1 MKKPCLLGILLICS
15 LATAIPVRAAVEV
28 PAPLVTEA
36 TLESEETSNYD
47 STVEETASSGI
58 VSETAA
64 DAGTQESASEVQVQ
78 EDGTELTADSAAAPA
93 LVDDPG
99 QKDDTAPVGD
109 VEQKNDDYSQVYFD
123 ELADELANGVDAAK
137 SKYLNQK
144 IVIVGN
150 FDEMNL
156 DENARIE
163 GVSDDSIVISSDE
176 DDITLLV
183 VGRMQTDEQR
193 ERFKQFSE
201 NDLVVVKGAIPDI
214 DE

>member
-109 VEQKNDDYSQVYFD
+109 VEQKDDTAPV
-123 ELADELANGVDAAK
+123 
-137 SKYLNQK
+137 
-144 IVIVGN
+144 
-150 FDEMNL
+150 
-156 DENARIE
+156 ENAELKDDTAPVENAELKNDTAPVENAELKDDTAPIE
-163 GVSDDSIVISSDE
+163 NAELKDNSALSEDTPISDASAAEPVGEAVS
-176 DDITLLV
+176 
-183 VGRMQTDEQR
+183 
-193 ERFKQFSE
+193 SE
-201 NDLVVVKGAIPDI
+201 PVPVLDLVKGCREYSRRKDFR
-214 DE
+214 